1 MEKENI
7 KKILNDAA
15 ADRNRQL
22 SRWRYHIVKHPEEYD
37 KYIELKEKLNNEKKE
52 LLQQMKEYLKNINKE
67 KKLEYYKKYY
77 EENKE
82 SIKKKAR
89 EYSREKYYPQH
100 REQKILMAKAYQEK
114 KKGELTEENIYF
126 PKII

>member
-1 MEKENI
+1 M
-7 KKILNDAA
+7 KKRI
-15 ADRNRQL
+15 
-22 SRWRYHIVKHPEEYD
+22 ITT
-37 KYIELKEKLNNEKKE
+37 NER
-52 LLQQMKEYLKNINKE
+52 LYKNINKE
-67 KKLEYYKKYY
+67 KYQNIIKNIMKKK
-77 EENKE
+77 KE

>member
-15 ADRNRQL
+15 ADMNRQL
-22 SRWRYHIVKHPEEYD
+22 SRWRYHIVKHPEEYE
-37 KYIELKEKLNNEKKE
+37 KYIELKETLNHEKKE
-52 LLQQMKEYLKNINKE
+52 LLQQMKEYIKNINKE

-114 KKGELTEENIYF
+114 KKGELTEEKIYF

>member
-1 MEKENI
+1 MY
-7 KKILNDAA
+7 NDK
-15 ADRNRQL
+15 
-22 SRWRYHIVKHPEEYD
+22 VKQTIYKQREANKD
-37 KYIELKEKLNNEKKE
+37 KYNEL
-52 LLQQMKEYLKNINKE
+52 MKDHN
-67 KKLEYYKKYY
+67 KKYY

-100 REQKILMAKAYQEK
+100 REQKILTAKAYQEK
-114 KKGELTEENIYF
+114 KKGVLTEENIYF